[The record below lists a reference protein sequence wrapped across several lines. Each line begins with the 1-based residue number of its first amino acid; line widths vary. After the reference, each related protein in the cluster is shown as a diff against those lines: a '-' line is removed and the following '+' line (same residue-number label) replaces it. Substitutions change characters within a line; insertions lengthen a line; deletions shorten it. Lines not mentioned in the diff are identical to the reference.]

1 VRRVEILFL
10 DVSVVAERQTEYV
23 FAECLLYGS
32 EKGSDIVN
40 LFPAVCTLQLVMH
53 VWVLMLTLLST

>member
-1 VRRVEILFL
+1 
-10 DVSVVAERQTEYV
+10 V